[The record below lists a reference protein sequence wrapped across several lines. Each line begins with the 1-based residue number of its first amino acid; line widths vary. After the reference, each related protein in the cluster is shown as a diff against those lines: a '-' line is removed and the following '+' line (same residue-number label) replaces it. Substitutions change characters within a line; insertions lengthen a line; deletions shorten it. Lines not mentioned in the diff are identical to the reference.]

1 MLSEQR
7 HYALA
12 LLHSA
17 LGSGTADFREGQ
29 WEAVDLLVNQSAR
42 LLVVQRT
49 GWGKSLVYFLAT
61 RLLRDHGRGATLL
74 ISPLLALMRNQ
85 LQAAERMGV
94 RAASLNSANTEE
106 WDDIVAQIQADQ
118 IDLLLISPERLAN
131 ERFRRD
137 VLSPMADRI
146 GMLVVDEAHC
156 ISDWG
161 HDFRP
166 DYRRI
171 VRILQALPSNIPVLA
186 TTATAN
192 NRVVADIRAQ
202 LGETLRVSRGAL
214 VRESLQLQTI
224 HLPNQ
229 AVRLAWLA
237 ANLPRMGG
245 SGIIYTLTTRDA
257 DRVATWL
264 QNKGLS
270 AYAYHA
276 GIESERRI
284 ALEEDLLANRIQALV
299 ATSALGMGFDKPDL
313 GFVIHFQRP
322 GSVVHYYQQ
331 VGRAGRALPNAF
343 GILLSGTEDKE
354 ITDYFIRTAFPPM
367 VYTEAVLALLNV
379 AEKGLSTNDLQRELN
394 IPKKHLDKVLQLLG
408 LESPAPVI
416 KQDSKWYATAIKY
429 VNDKERIEQLTAIRH
444 AEQRQMQSYLN
455 STKCLMQFLAEALDD
470 PTAQPCGR
478 CAVCR
483 GELLFAP
490 DVEEEL
496 IREAGIFLR
505 RNEQP
510 IQPRRNV
517 PKGAFPIYGW
527 QGTIPI
533 ELRAETGRALG
544 IWGDAGWGYI
554 IKADKQIHGKFR
566 PILVDGAAKMIR
578 ERWNP
583 DPFPT
588 WVTCVPSLTHPTLI
602 PDYAERLAASLGI
615 PFIPVVHKSPMV
627 EPQKRMQNS
636 FQQARNLDG
645 VFTIKSWSG
654 IRGAVLLVD
663 DMVDSRWTITVIAAL
678 LRQAGS
684 GPVFPFALALV
695 QSEDL

>member
-1 MLSEQR
+1 MLIEQR
-7 HYALA
+7 SYALE

-17 LGSGTADFREGQ
+17 LGSTTADFREGQ

-61 RLLRDHGRGATLL
+61 RLLRNRGRGATLL

-94 RAASLNSANTEE
+94 RAATLNSANTAE
-106 WDDIVAQIQADQ
+106 WDGIIAQIQGDE

-131 ERFRRD
+131 ERFRED
-137 VLSPMADRI
+137 VLLPMANRI

-171 VRILQALPSNIPVLA
+171 VRILQALPLNIPVLA

-192 NRVVADIRAQ
+192 NRVIADIRAQ
-202 LGETLRVSRGAL
+202 LGKSLQVLTGPL
-214 VRESLQLQTI
+214 VRESLQLQTL

-237 ANLPRMGG
+237 KNLPLMKG

-257 DRVATWL
+257 DRVAAWL
-264 QNKGLS
+264 QSKGLS
-270 AYAYHA
+270 AYTYHA
-276 GIESERRI
+276 GIDSERRI
-284 ALEEDLLANRIQALV
+284 ELEDDLLANRAKVLV

-331 VGRAGRALPNAF
+331 VGRAGRALPDAF
-343 GILLSGTEDKE
+343 GILLSGTEDNE
-354 ITDYFIRTAFPPM
+354 ITDYFIRTAFPPTI
-367 VYTEAVLALLNV
+367 YTEAILEALN
-379 AEKGLSTNDLQRELN
+379 AADKGLSVDELQRDLN
-394 IPKKHLDKVLQLLG
+394 IPKKHLVKVLQLLG
-408 LESPAPVI
+408 LESPAPVT
-416 KQDSKWYATAIKY
+416 KRESKWYATAVPY
-429 VNDKERIEQLTAIRH
+429 VNDSERIQQLTDIRR
-444 AEQRQMQSYLN
+444 AEQSQMQDYLH
-455 STKCLMQFLAEALDD
+455 SKKCLMQFLAEALDD
-470 PTAQPCGR
+470 PTAEPCGR

-483 GELLFAP
+483 GVPLFAP
-490 DVEEEL
+490 HVEETL
-496 IREAGIFLR
+496 IIEAGIFLR
-505 RNEQP
+505 RNEQT
-510 IQPRRNV
+510 IEPRLLI

-527 QGTIPI
+527 QGKIPI
-533 ELRAETGRALG
+533 ELRAEQGRALG

-554 IKADKQIHGKFR
+554 IKADKQIHHKFR
-566 PILVDGAAKMIR
+566 TLLVDGAAKMIK

-583 DPFPT
+583 DPFPK
-588 WVTCVPSLTHPTLI
+588 WVTCVPSLSHPTLI
-602 PDYAERLAASLGI
+602 PDYAERLATSLGI
-615 PFIPVVHKSPMV
+615 PFMPIIHKSHTV

-645 VFTIKSWSG
+645 VFTIRPWAG
-654 IRGAVLLVD
+654 IGEAVLLVD

-695 QSEDL
+695 QSEEL